1 MTARAPPSALAPS
14 GPILLYWTLEIELV
28 QHPVDAKSGGQR
40 SGALVADV
48 VAPEHEVGQDPVNLE
63 GLADRLRALDA
74 NLVEVE
80 VESF

>member
-48 VAPEHEVGQDPVNLE
+48 VAPEHEVGQDPAEKRKKEFN
-63 GLADRLRALDA
+63 ARQ
-74 NLVEVE
+74 
-80 VESF
+80 